1 MDVLGRGKLKCE
13 WLGVCQPAPLPEP
26 SGTNLG
32 CAQPF
37 MASAVA
43 FVITY
48 STMSI
53 LNPVFGMDNVLWWCA
68 FFLTMCCAVANA
80 WQNAGMWSTVLW
92 YSFGI
97 ACGGHFLFW
106 IMQYMD

>member
-1 MDVLGRGKLKCE
+1 MDVLGRGKLKCQ
-13 WLGVCQPAPLPEP
+13 WLGVRQPAPLPEAA
-26 SGTNLG
+26 GANLG

-37 MASAVA
+37 IASVVA
-43 FVITY
+43 FFITY
-48 STMSI
+48 FVMSFM
-53 LNPVFGMDNVLWWCA
+53 NAVLGIDTIMWWCA
-68 FFLTMCCAVANA
+68 FFLTMCCAVASAWTNA
-80 WQNAGMWSTVLW
+80 SNWSAVLW